1 MLLWIIPLVAFICT
15 WLYWICIESEPLLGL
30 GVAILLTLAVFSLML
45 VIWGVV
51 ICTSD
56 TEWVVDD
63 MTQTHIVSL
72 SDGTNIEGKFYLH
85 RGYIKETLSYYYIIE
100 TEYGYKAETAPAD
113 KAYIKYTDRQ
123 PYVIKYKETIS
134 NDFVRWAFGDIDNV
148 SYTFY
153 IPEGSITTDYYNI
166 DLE

>member
-1 MLLWIIPLVAFICT
+1 MLFWLIPLIAFIIT
-15 WLYWICIESEPLLGL
+15 WLYWICVESEPLLGL
-30 GVAILLTLAVFSLML
+30 GIAFILTLCVFLLILIVGSIVISL
-45 VIWGVV
+45 
-51 ICTSD
+51 SD

-72 SDGTNIEGKFYLH
+72 SDGTSVEGKIYLH
-85 RGYIKETLSYYYIIE
+85 RGYVKETLSYYYIIE
-100 TEYGYKAETAPAD
+100 TEYGYKAETALAD
-113 KAYIKYTDRQ
+113 KAYIKYTNRQ

-148 SYTFY
+148 NYTFY
-153 IPEGSITTDYYNI
+153 IPEGSIATDYYNI